1 MSKSAASTLLQI
13 NNLNVFSENISR
25 SGRILH
31 DINLTVDAGRI
42 TGIEG
47 DSGSGKTVLAK
58 TIMGLVEAPLYV
70 ESGNVV
76 FDGRNITHLS
86 DGEFSEIR
94 GSEISMILQNPMSS
108 LDPLMRVGDQISEAV
123 LLHEKT
129 AKKEA
134 KERALQ
140 FLEKVGFDN
149 PSDRYRAYPYEMS
162 GGQCQ
167 RVMIAMAMI
176 GHPKLLIA
184 DEPTTSLDVTNE
196 KQILSLIRSLCR
208 EYGTGVILISHNL
221 ELLRDYCDCIYTIQ
235 DGAITGFY
243 DCADDIV
250 LPSRFGGMSIGMNDN
265 DTCDENRENGK
276 AQDKFCLESREVII
290 SCRNLCKDYTLPSGR
305 IIHALSG
312 VSLDIFRG
320 ECLGL
325 AGDSGSGK
333 TTLARTI
340 AGLQSAD
347 SGKVIRRIRN
357 PQMIFQDPYSSLDPR
372 MKIKDIIAEPM
383 KAAFRKGGTG
393 KPQKSVKELLD
404 TVHLPESYMD
414 CYPYQLSGGQ
424 RQKVSIARAIS
435 TAPEFIICDESVSAL
450 DRSIQYQILDLLI
463 ELKEKYSM
471 TYLFI
476 SHDMN
481 VIDYISD
488 RVIRMNDGRIV

>member
-1 MSKSAASTLLQI
+1 MIMSKSAGSTLLQI
-13 NNLNVFSENISR
+13 NNLNVSSKNIRR

-31 DINLTVDAGRI
+31 DIDLTVDAGRI
-42 TGIEG
+42 IGIEG

-70 ESGNVV
+70 ESGDVV

-176 GHPKLLIA
+176 SRPRLLIA

-250 LPSRFGGMSIGMNDN
+250 LPSRSGGKSCGMTAGEIGDN
-265 DTCDENRENGK
+265 IIQDENSPDYRE
-276 AQDKFCLESREVII
+276 AVI

-347 SGKVIRRIRN
+347 SGEVIRRVSN

-383 KAAFRKGGTG
+383 KAALRNGGTG

-481 VIDYISD
+481 VIEYISD